1 MAIVGRPMKVFVGG
15 HHRRRMT
22 VMSQEDHSLF
32 LDQYPAEFVNDFN
45 VVKKYQ
51 GVYIPAGT
59 SVAAGGIGGGGFLEG
74 DCFTRFSNRSYYWYP
89 NQQKSFADIYKM
101 YPNLD
106 PADENSTE
114 AQGEQHVDLGCG
126 YTGMYKIKCHQ
137 ENEYEVGMGICNWKL
152 DLSQCVPPTYE
163 KALAECYTIETTT
176 ITTTTKL
183 PIPVFMDI
191 IKNNLTVA
199 ELPDKFEIPTVVP
212 PTEKCCEPYVGS
224 VCMTNVNFPR
234 QDTYPGTSTKIYP
247 KDNVDVKTQSSS
259 LYAGMYNSN
268 GQTGQTGALLTG
280 QTGAQPTESAGGFDQ
295 DKSGMWNPARAYHDM
310 DLTPDHLGFCD
321 GGTGTCPTG
330 TCSGN
335 GGTCITAGLGGES
348 KEGYFT
354 MVECDKQIE
363 SVAHRP
369 CPLVQIVYN
378 SSRWEEWP
386 QCEDVCNITKA
397 NGLLHEMCTADR
409 SARYEAEA
417 KAHADKVKSMKDK
430 HAELESWTS
439 ANSFLTVKETKIVID
454 CTKTNS
460 PNAITPNHAIPQ
472 VTNGYDM
479 FEQQEDCRLHGCEP
493 NQCLVKKKACPLP
506 YLWKFPFAYG
516 TAGQAG
522 SYASGALTP
531 ETSQCDR
538 DTNTPK
544 TRFEC
549 VDKQHISSSNPMSL
563 SFGLMWISIG
573 MGLGVAAIYLLFKSP
588 AAKVVP
594 YAEGAD

>member
-1 MAIVGRPMKVFVGG
+1 MHEDLVAIVGRPMKLFVGG
-15 HHRRRMT
+15 VHRRRMT
-22 VMSQEDHSLF
+22 VMSQEDHSNF
-32 LDQYPAEFVNDFN
+32 LDVWPTEFVNDFN

-51 GVYIPAGT
+51 GVYIPAGS

-163 KALAECYTIETTT
+163 KALAECFTIETTT

-199 ELPDKFEIPTVVP
+199 EPPDEFEIPTVLP
-212 PTEKCCEPYVGS
+212 PTERCCEPYVGS

-234 QDTYPGTSTKIYP
+234 GTDYPD
-247 KDNVDVKTQSSS
+247 DNPYVKTQSSS
-259 LYAGMYNSN
+259 LYAEMYNSK
-268 GQTGQTGALLTG
+268 GTAGQTGALLG
-280 QTGAQPTESAGGFDQ
+280 GSPQTGAQPTESAGGFDQ

-310 DLTPDHLGFCD
+310 DLGSGNFCD

-330 TCSGN
+330 
-335 GGTCITAGLGGES
+335 GTCTGTCTTAGRGGES
-348 KEGYFT
+348 MEGYFT
-354 MVECDKQIE
+354 MVECDKQIK

-417 KAHADKVKSMKDK
+417 QAHADKIKSMKDK
-430 HAELESWTS
+430 HAELESWTA
-439 ANSFLTVKETKIVID
+439 ANSFLTVKETKIVLD

-460 PNAITPNHAIPQ
+460 PNSIPPNHAIPQ

-479 FEQQEDCRLHGCEP
+479 FEQQEECRLHGCEP

-506 YLWKFPFAYG
+506 YIWKFPFTY
-516 TAGQAG
+516 G
-522 SYASGALTP
+522 SYSPLDKTP
-531 ETSQCDR
+531 ETAQCDR

>member
-1 MAIVGRPMKVFVGG
+1 MEESLVAIVGRPMKVFVGG
-15 HHRRRMT
+15 VHRRRMT

-32 LDQYPAEFVNDFN
+32 LDQYPAEFLNDFN

-199 ELPDKFEIPTVVP
+199 ELPEKFEIPTVVP
-212 PTEKCCEPYVGS
+212 PTERCCEPYVGS

-234 QDTYPGTSTKIYP
+234 QDTYPGTATKIYP
-247 KDNVDVKTQSSS
+247 DDNVDVKTQTGDSPTCTHSVNCIHAG
-259 LYAGMYNSN
+259 LYDNPATDWNS
-268 GQTGQTGALLTG
+268 
-280 QTGAQPTESAGGFDQ
+280 
-295 DKSGMWNPARAYHDM
+295 DKSGTWNPARSYHDT
-310 DLTPDHLGFCD
+310 DQ
-321 GGTGTCPTG
+321 
-330 TCSGN
+330 
-335 GGTCITAGLGGES
+335 AGLGGES

-354 MVECDKQIE
+354 MVHCDKQIKDV
-363 SVAHRP
+363 SHRP

-397 NGLLHEMCTADR
+397 NGLLHELCSADR

-417 KAHADKVKSMKDK
+417 QAHADKVKSMKDK

-439 ANSFLTVKETKIVID
+439 ANSFLTVKETKIVLD

-460 PNAITPNHAIPQ
+460 PNAIPPNNAIPQ

-479 FEQQEDCRLHGCEP
+479 FEQQEECRLHGCEP

-506 YLWKFPFAYG
+506 YIWKFPFG
-516 TAGQAG
+516 GNAGQT
-522 SYASGALTP
+522 TP